1 MEMIFMYKI
10 MIVEDDM
17 VIANQISKFL
27 LTWNYHAEYVTD
39 FKNVMNT
46 FSNIK
51 PDLILMDLSI
61 PYKNGYYWCEQIR
74 KVSRVPIMFIS
85 SASDNMN
92 IVMAMNAG
100 ADDFIMK
107 PFDLNVLVAK
117 LQAMLRRT
125 YDFASQMNYLE
136 YKDVRLNTSN
146 STVTYKDKSIE
157 LTKNESKIL
166 NILLEHKGEIVE
178 RDTLM
183 EYLWQTDCY
192 VDDNT
197 LSVNVN
203 RLRKTL
209 EQIDIHDFIKTKK
222 GIGYII

>member
-1 MEMIFMYKI
+1 MYKI
-10 MIVEDDM
+10 MIVEDDS
-17 VIANQISKFL
+17 VIANQMSKFL
-27 LTWNYHAEYVTD
+27 YTWDYHVEITTD
-39 FKNVMNT
+39 LRNVMND
-46 FSNIK
+46 FSNIR
-51 PDLILMDLSI
+51 PDLVFMDITL
-61 PYKNGYYWCEQIR
+61 PYKNGYYWCEEIR
-74 KVSRVPIMFIS
+74 KVSKVPIIFIS

-100 ADDFIMK
+100 ADDYIAK
-107 PFDLNVLVAK
+107 PFDLQVLVAK
-117 LQAMLRRT
+117 LQALLRRT
-125 YDFASQMNYLE
+125 YDFANQMNFLE
-136 YKDVRLNTSN
+136 YEGVRLNIGN
-146 STVTYKDKSIE
+146 NVVIYEDKSVE
-157 LTKNESKIL
+157 LTKNEGKIL
-166 NILLEHKGEIVE
+166 KILLERKGEIVE

-209 EQIDIHDFIKTKK
+209 EEIGICDFIKTKK

>member
-1 MEMIFMYKI
+1 MYKI
-10 MIVEDDM
+10 MIVEDDK

-27 LTWNYHAEYVTD
+27 LTWGYHTEMVTD
-39 FKNVMNT
+39 FNNVMND
-46 FSNIK
+46 FSRIK
-51 PDLILMDLSI
+51 PDLILMDLMI

-74 KVSRVPIMFIS
+74 KISKVPIMFIS
-85 SASDNMN
+85 STSDNMN

-100 ADDFIMK
+100 ADDFITK

-117 LQAMLRRT
+117 TQALLRRT
-125 YDFASQMNYLE
+125 YDFVSQMNYLE
-136 YKDVRLNTSN
+136 HNDVRFNIGN
-146 STVTYKDKSIE
+146 SMVTYKDKSVE
-157 LTKNESKIL
+157 LTKNEGKIL
-166 NILLEHKGEIVE
+166 KILLEQKGEIVE

-209 EQIDIHDFIKTKK
+209 EEIGVQDFIKTKK

>member
-1 MEMIFMYKI
+1 MYKI
-10 MIVEDDM
+10 MIVEDDT

-27 LTWNYHAEYVTD
+27 LTWDYHVEIAND
-39 FKNVMNT
+39 FRNIINE
-46 FSNIK
+46 FSRIN
-51 PDLILMDLSI
+51 PDIILMDLTL

-74 KVSRVPIMFIS
+74 KISRVPIMFIS

-100 ADDFIMK
+100 ADDYISK

-125 YDFASQMNYLE
+125 YDFVSQVNYLE
-136 YKDVRLNTSN
+136 HEDVRLNTSN
-146 STVTYKDKSIE
+146 SVISYKDKSIE

-166 NILLEHKGEIVE
+166 KILLEHKGEIVE

-209 EQIDIHDFIKTKK
+209 EQIDVHDFIKTKK

>member
-1 MEMIFMYKI
+1 
-10 MIVEDDM
+10 
-17 VIANQISKFL
+17 
-27 LTWNYHAEYVTD
+27 
-39 FKNVMNT
+39 
-46 FSNIK
+46 
-51 PDLILMDLSI
+51 
-61 PYKNGYYWCEQIR
+61 
-74 KVSRVPIMFIS
+74 MFIS
-85 SASDNMN
+85 STSDNMN

-100 ADDFIMK
+100 ADDFITK

-117 LQAMLRRT
+117 TQALLRRT
-125 YDFASQMNYLE
+125 YDFVSQMNYLE
-136 YKDVRLNTSN
+136 HNDVRFNIGN
-146 STVTYKDKSIE
+146 SMVTYKDKSVE
-157 LTKNESKIL
+157 LTKNEGKIL
-166 NILLEHKGEIVE
+166 KILLEQKGEIVE

-209 EQIDIHDFIKTKK
+209 EEIGVQDFIKTKK

>member
-1 MEMIFMYKI
+1 
-10 MIVEDDM
+10 MIVEDDS
-17 VIANQISKFL
+17 VIANQMSKFL
-27 LTWNYHAEYVTD
+27 YTWDYHVEIATD
-39 FKNVMNT
+39 LRNVMND
-46 FSNIK
+46 FSNIR
-51 PDLILMDLSI
+51 PDLVFMDITL
-61 PYKNGYYWCEQIR
+61 PYKNGYYWCEEIR
-74 KVSRVPIMFIS
+74 KVSKVPIIFIS

-100 ADDFIMK
+100 ADDYIAK
-107 PFDLNVLVAK
+107 PFDLQVLVAK
-117 LQAMLRRT
+117 LQALLRRT
-125 YDFASQMNYLE
+125 YDFANQMNFLE
-136 YKDVRLNTSN
+136 YEGVRLNIGN
-146 STVTYKDKSIE
+146 NVVIYEDKSVE
-157 LTKNESKIL
+157 LTKNEGKIL
-166 NILLEHKGEIVE
+166 KILLERKGEIVE

-209 EQIDIHDFIKTKK
+209 EEIGICDFIKTKK

>member
-1 MEMIFMYKI
+1 MYKI

-125 YDFASQMNYLE
+125 Y
-136 YKDVRLNTSN
+136 
-146 STVTYKDKSIE
+146 
-157 LTKNESKIL
+157 
-166 NILLEHKGEIVE
+166 
-178 RDTLM
+178 
-183 EYLWQTDCY
+183 
-192 VDDNT
+192 
-197 LSVNVN
+197 
-203 RLRKTL
+203 
-209 EQIDIHDFIKTKK
+209 
-222 GIGYII
+222 